1 MGFLVPTF
9 TTGSLGS
16 SCIPCSVKRGVRLQ
30 TWKSGREPTSEKIV
44 RNVRFLW
51 VIFRTIEEN
60 GTWTWCS
67 ENFSQRVRPVVP
79 EVIGG
84 DPDFRRKIRGYCAL
98 GSILKFGNGIHKSTR
113 NIERGHA
120 DVDIEHDL
128 PEGGASGGVE
138 SLEGKKQLTEAI
150 LAILFRRETITIL
163 CSSNCLD
170 GSTLLD
176 DEVKGG
182 DERLEVPL
190 PLVQVGVAKPV

>member
-1 MGFLVPTF
+1 MG
-9 TTGSLGS
+9 
-16 SCIPCSVKRGVRLQ
+16 SVL
-30 TWKSGREPTSEKIV
+30 EPGDCVHK
-44 RNVRFLW
+44 
-51 VIFRTIEEN
+51 
-60 GTWTWCS
+60 GTRDVEW
-67 ENFSQRVRPVVP
+67 R
-79 EVIGG
+79 
-84 DPDFRRKIRGYCAL
+84 
-98 GSILKFGNGIHKSTR
+98 
-113 NIERGHA
+113 HA